1 MIKYN
6 KESLT
11 AEHFK
16 AEGFVNVDQVVKLSD
31 HAAH

>member
-16 AEGFVNVDQVVKLSD
+16 AEGLINVAQVVKLSGYT
-31 HAAH
+31 AH